1 MTSAVLL
8 SYQSIRFI
16 KEVPMINPFNLS
28 VWFLVL
34 LVTLIGTAWLLS
46 LLPQNILWVIFIIV
60 LGYIVLQIKG
70 RC

>member
-1 MTSAVLL
+1 MV
-8 SYQSIRFI
+8 
-16 KEVPMINPFNLS
+16 NPFNLS
-28 VWFLVL
+28 VWFLVMIL
-34 LVTLIGTAWLLS
+34 AIIGVSFVLS